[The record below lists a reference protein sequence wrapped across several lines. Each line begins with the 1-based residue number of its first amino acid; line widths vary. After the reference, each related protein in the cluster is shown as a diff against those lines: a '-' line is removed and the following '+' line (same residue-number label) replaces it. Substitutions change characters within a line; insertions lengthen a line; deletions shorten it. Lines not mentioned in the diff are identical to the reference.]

1 LPFVILDSCS
11 NTLSLT
17 LTLSLASILCIRL
30 LQAMSPVDVTLTGV
44 VDTSAGFFACG
55 HEGIILNRTAPR
67 MWEKVLEGGPTGN
80 GNSLYTCSATDDGER
95 LWFAGSSGAI
105 GMFLN
110 IRQNLGYE
118 CSCSLNLAQ
127 HLAIRR

>member
-1 LPFVILDSCS
+1 M
-11 NTLSLT
+11 T

-30 LQAMSPVDVTLTGV
+30 LQAESGVDVTLTGV
-44 VDTSAGFFACG
+44 VDTSTGFFACG

-67 MWEKVLEGGPTGN
+67 TWEKVLDGGPTGN
-80 GNSLYTCSATDDGER
+80 GNSLYTCSTTDDGER

-105 GMFLN
+105 GMFVN
-110 IRQNLGYE
+110 IKQNLGYE
-118 CSCSLNLAQ
+118 YSCSLNFAQ